1 MSALCLQNLHL
12 SLRYFNIKVFQ
23 VIILIF
29 SFQWRAIIY
38 PLQSETW
45 LAVFATFLTVTFF
58 LALVTRVQWN
68 QDPEFEVYHC

>member
-12 SLRYFNIKVFQ
+12 SLKYFNIEIFQ
-23 VIILIF
+23 GTITS

-45 LAVFATFLTVTFF
+45 LAVFATFLTVTLF
-58 LALVTRVQWN
+58 LALVTRVYWN